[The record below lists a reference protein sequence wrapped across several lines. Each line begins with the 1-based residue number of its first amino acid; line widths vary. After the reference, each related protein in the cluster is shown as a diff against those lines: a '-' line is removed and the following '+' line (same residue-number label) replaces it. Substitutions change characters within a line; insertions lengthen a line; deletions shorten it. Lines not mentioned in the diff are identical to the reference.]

1 MTLNGHFSRPAQTD
15 PYQKKKFRWEVKV
28 NHISCLRP
36 IIEVPRECRQPETSG
51 NDISITND
59 SSTLFEVFEDSLPT
73 PNIVNIFNNLNPV
86 CIVNNVNIVNNI
98 NVVKNIN
105 WFGLVWYAWE
115 NWWTDCCLRPAWWAH
130 WHSCLFS
137 KNSLQPNV
145 VCLVMSD
152 PLQSGDLVPERQMG
166 VSHKQA
172 GEPAAEYLCRCN

>member
-1 MTLNGHFSRPAQTD
+1 M
-15 PYQKKKFRWEVKV
+15 KV

-105 WFGLVWYAWE
+105 
-115 NWWTDCCLRPAWWAH
+115 
-130 WHSCLFS
+130 
-137 KNSLQPNV
+137 
-145 VCLVMSD
+145 
-152 PLQSGDLVPERQMG
+152 
-166 VSHKQA
+166 
-172 GEPAAEYLCRCN
+172 